1 MKPRPGIFLFVI
13 MFILLCAPL
22 MEVIPMPAKVTEKVF
37 LPGVEA
43 EFKKLFGRKII
54 VGPAAAEGSELAKYA
69 AANEFGAT
77 ITPKNTAYL
86 ALPLNAEA
94 KERRPRDFDLVPVFP
109 AGGTPYL
116 AMKQGKSLKP
126 YYLLLKKVT
135 IPERSFLR
143 SAFDKKETVDKA
155 MAMGRTMLQR
165 LLGGSATAEDVLNAI
180 GSSLASSVKSNI
192 ASNIG
197 PANAPLTLALKRGK
211 GTTLID
217 EAQLLKSISYE
228 VL

>member
-1 MKPRPGIFLFVI
+1 MKRHGLFLFAI
-13 MFILLCAPL
+13 MFILLFAL
-22 MEVIPMPAKVTEKVF
+22 VQEVFTMPATVKHKVF

-77 ITPKNTAYL
+77 ITPKNAAYL
-86 ALPLNAEA
+86 ALPLSKEA

-109 AGGTPYL
+109 KGGTPYL
-116 AMKQGKSLKP
+116 AMKQGNSLKP

-143 SAFDKKETVDKA
+143 SAFDKKATVDKA
-155 MAMGRTMLQR
+155 MTMARGMMQR

-180 GSSLASSVKSNI
+180 GSSLASSVKENI

-197 PANAPLTLALKRGK
+197 PGNAPLTLALKRGK
-211 GTTLID
+211 GTTLVD

-228 VL
+228 VI